1 MEHTRENLKKLS
13 LVEIKLICKE
23 YSLHRTGT
31 KTKLINSILDFIKPV
46 PVTVS
51 LPTEYKPPKGKKV
64 IGIMMGE
71 SDKRKQI
78 GKLREKNKV
87 KDLYYSMGVHYYEV
101 DKDFNFIGID

>member
-87 KDLYYSMGVHYYEV
+87 KDLYYSMSVHYYEV

>member
-51 LPTEYKPPKGKKV
+51 LPTEYKPPKVKKLSV
-64 IGIMMGE
+64 
-71 SDKRKQI
+71 
-78 GKLREKNKV
+78 
-87 KDLYYSMGVHYYEV
+87 
-101 DKDFNFIGID
+101 

>member
-1 MEHTRENLKKLS
+1 MEHTKENLKKIS

-23 YSLHRTGT
+23 YGLHRSGT
-31 KTKLINSILDFIKPV
+31 KTSLINSIVDFNKPT

-71 SDKRKQI
+71 S
-78 GKLREKNKV
+78 EKK
-87 KDLYYSMGVHYYEV
+87 KTDW
-101 DKDFNFIGID
+101 